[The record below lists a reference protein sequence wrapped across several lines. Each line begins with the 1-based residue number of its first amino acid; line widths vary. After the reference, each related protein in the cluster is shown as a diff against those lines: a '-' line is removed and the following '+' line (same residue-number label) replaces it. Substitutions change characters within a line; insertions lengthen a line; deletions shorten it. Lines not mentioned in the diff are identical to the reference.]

1 MFSEGGYSNVALI
14 VYPSVKTLS
23 MISEC
28 PMVLLATSAPS
39 EVSPWDMYCGQI
51 QEMWKFFL
59 GKKHGCYKKTNL
71 RGNSDI

>member
-23 MISEC
+23 MISGC

-51 QEMWKFFL
+51 WEMWKFFP
-59 GKKHGCYKKTNL
+59 
-71 RGNSDI
+71 GNPMDVIKRQI

>member
-23 MISEC
+23 MISGC
-28 PMVLLATSAPS
+28 PMVLLAICSFRSKSMGYVLWTNMGNVEILPRKS
-39 EVSPWDMYCGQI
+39 
-51 QEMWKFFL
+51 
-59 GKKHGCYKKTNL
+59 HGCYKKTNL